1 MANADLTIIIKVQ
14 DQASQAMANV
24 EKSTGNLGSK
34 FGALKVAALAGGAAL
49 MGGLAVGLKS
59 CVAEA
64 MEAQKVITQT
74 NAVIASTKGISG
86 MTSESVGALA
96 DSLSRVIPID
106 DELIQSTENLLLTF
120 TRIGKDIFPQ
130 ATEAALNMATALG
143 EDPTNAAI
151 QLGKALQDPILGVTA
166 LRRVGVMLTD
176 QQSEMIKKMVEAGD
190 VAGAQKVILKELETE
205 FGNSGRAAGQTAAG
219 QFAILGTQ
227 IGNVKESI
235 GMALIPTLI
244 ELAGY
249 MINTVIPATQKFGE
263 EWGPKLQQ
271 AFTQAKEAIQPV
283 TDAMGKFFGLF
294 EKKDLGLIFA
304 AIAVGIVAGFIA
316 IAVAATAAFVAE
328 HIALL
333 GIPIAVA
340 AAIAAL
346 TLLVAHWDAVWAGL
360 QRAPAALLDWLT
372 NNWGTT
378 LLIMAGPAGWLAVL
392 IKNWSTVWDF
402 MPKPVKQA
410 LDRVG
415 DVVETVVNAVIDMFN
430 FMGREAVKPLNWL
443 LEQANKVTGQD
454 WSISAPQGSHIG
466 QVFEFREFSG
476 EVMGRAAVGI
486 DRVKKATEELLPPVL
501 NLGDG
506 LGDLGGTGGAAE
518 KATAALT
525 DAEKGL
531 IALLNA
537 FNVSGLSVAQYT
549 TFLDAA
555 QTAMKM
561 FNLTGDQLAAVLQTC
576 GLSAMDF
583 ADRIG
588 RLSAL
593 QDLTTQA
600 KTAMDA
606 VDELYNAFNRAF
618 AKPTVEEA
626 NQNLALAQLKLRRAQ
641 LIEEAGSA
649 VSKGEQKKIDKV
661 DAEIAAIQ
669 RNIDIRRALQDVDKA
684 TLDLADQ
691 TKMTDEQQNT
701 AVGMITTAMGTA
713 SENAATLAGS
723 LFNLNQSLAQWGL
736 QMRAWV
742 ETVTAGHPSAQ
753 TSQDIYNA
761 LSDEGK
767 RYVDIMAALEGAS
780 GRATGGAAA
789 GLTWVGEKGPE
800 LLNLPGG
807 SRVYSHAES
816 DRMASQTTIGR
827 QGPTYN
833 IYAPVHI
840 TPPADGGDWLA
851 EVERQLR

>member
-59 CVAEA
+59 CVGEA
-64 MEAQKVITQT
+64 MAAQKVITQT

-106 DELIQSTENLLLTF
+106 DELIQSTENMLLTF
-120 TRIGKDIFPQ
+120 TRVGKDIFPQ

-143 EDPTNAAI
+143 SDPVDAAMK
-151 QLGKALQDPILGVTA
+151 LGKALNDPIAGVTA
-166 LRRVGVMLTD
+166 LRKVGVMLTD
-176 QQSEMIKKMVEAGD
+176 QQKDQIAAMMKAGD
-190 VAGAQKVILKELETE
+190 VAGAQAVILKELETE

-235 GMALIPTLI
+235 GMALIPKLT

-249 MINTVIPATQKFGE
+249 MINTVIPAVQKFAE

-271 AFTQAKEAIQPV
+271 AFTQVKEAIQPV

-294 EKKDLGLIFA
+294 EKKDIGLIFA

-316 IAVAATAAFVAE
+316 IAVAAGVAFVAE
-328 HIALL
+328 NIALL
-333 GIPIAVA
+333 GIPIAVGG
-340 AAIAAL
+340 AIAAL
-346 TLLVAHWDAVWAGL
+346 TLLVTHWDAVWATLTGVP
-360 QRAPAALLDWLT
+360 QRILAWFE
-372 NNWGTT
+372 NNW
-378 LLIMAGPAGWLAVL
+378 
-392 IKNWSTVWDF
+392 
-402 MPKPVKQA
+402 KQA
-410 LDRVG
+410 LIIALTGPIGLIVTNWNTIWGHLPEGAQVAFARLANLAITAANAVKDAFVWAVNKIIDSFNWLGDKAGGLMSKLTGGLVNINLEIPKVSIPDIGSVAVPYTGSSAEEARKKLFDVEHGIKKVG
-415 DVVETVVNAVIDMFN
+415 D
-430 FMGREAVKPLNWL
+430 
-443 LEQANKVTGQD
+443 
-454 WSISAPQGSHIG
+454 
-466 QVFEFREFSG
+466 
-476 EVMGRAAVGI
+476 AAAGAI
-486 DRVKKATEELLPPVL
+486 PPVTDF
-501 NLGDG
+501 NLELGGDG
-506 LGDLGGTGGAAE
+506 VAGAAE

-537 FNVSGLSVAQYT
+537 FNLSGLSVAQYT

-561 FNLTGDQLAAVLQTC
+561 FNLTGGQLAVVLQTC

-583 ADRIG
+583 ADRIE

-600 KTAMDA
+600 KAATDA
-606 VDELYNAFNRAF
+606 VDELYSAFNRAF

-626 NQNLALAQLKLRRAQ
+626 NQNLALAQLKLKRAQ
-641 LIEEAGSA
+641 LIEDAGEK

-701 AVGMITTAMGTA
+701 AVGMITTAMTTA
-713 SENAATLAGS
+713 SENAVTLAGS

-753 TSQDIYNA
+753 TSQDTYNS
-761 LSDEGK
+761 LSDLGK
-767 RYVDIMAALEGAS
+767 RYVDIMASLQNVPSMAGGGVVPGPAGRMQLTRLHGREEVVPAGGRSSRGSFTNYGQLTIQVLTPGDDILEEV
-780 GRATGGAAA
+780 T
-789 GLTWVGEKGPE
+789 
-800 LLNLPGG
+800 
-807 SRVYSHAES
+807 
-816 DRMASQTTIGR
+816 R
-827 QGPTYN
+827 QM
-833 IYAPVHI
+833 
-840 TPPADGGDWLA
+840 
-851 EVERQLR
+851 R